1 MLKSSSIETHPQKI
15 SWTCRP
21 LLCSGA
27 PAHLLCVSQVSLSR
41 PQSVTSTLSLIPP
54 HIFSLSDSLLCCL
67 HKHWPRA
74 TRHTVAVLSNSVPSS
89 LSLFTHLCLVWMKS
103 LSFWDSVKPHME
115 NYFILPAG
123 LCHWL
128 TDSSFEEGGIEGRE
142 GGGLKEKEE
151 GGRMTASNWHEAERQ
166 WKTPMA
172 SLPFEFMSVLLP
184 LIGHSSIVLR
194 RLSPSVSPNQRQ
206 HRGQGWRW
214 SFMDT
219 IMLSTMCC
227 CSKHLLLC
235 KTVIFLSSIS

>member
-128 TDSSFEEGGIEGRE
+128 TDSSFDEGGRERRRE

-151 GGRMTASNWHEAERQ
+151 GGREDDRPQLAWGRKAVKDPHGFITIWVHECSSAFDR
-166 WKTPMA
+166 
-172 SLPFEFMSVLLP
+172 PFK
-184 LIGHSSIVLR
+184 HC
-194 RLSPSVSPNQRQ
+194 SPQ
-206 HRGQGWRW
+206 
-214 SFMDT
+214 T
-219 IMLSTMCC
+219 L
-227 CSKHLLLC
+227 
-235 KTVIFLSSIS
+235 TVCFT